1 MLGLVILKQLKIVQG
16 IMPNK
21 NQLADSLKALRQA
34 RGLSQENL
42 SSIAG
47 LDRTYISML
56 ERGKRKPSLE
66 TIEKIATALGMKS
79 WELVKVLSQ

>member
-1 MLGLVILKQLKIVQG
+1 
-16 IMPNK
+16 MPNK
-21 NQLADSLKALRQA
+21 NQLADSLKSLRQA

>member
-1 MLGLVILKQLKIVQG
+1 MT
-16 IMPNK
+16 NK
-21 NQLADSLKALRQA
+21 NQLANSLKALRQA